1 MAGGHIELAALLD
14 AMPQHAASTKC
25 LHQLGFA
32 AASTPTSCVASKMR
46 HAADVVR
53 ALSLLVASSEFA
65 AALAACPRFPTRAVL
80 RLLQVAATAET
91 PSHPEAT
98 AARVVEQMQQ
108 FVRRANEQTV
118 LPADT
123 HLRISFEGAVAIA
136 ARQFDAPKRSVRVR
150 TRMHS
155 KLIILSQRQ
164 FLSRRLPRT
173 RLPR

>member
-1 MAGGHIELAALLD
+1 MLAPAGVRGSLHSNQLRRVKDAARSRRGACALVAGGI
-14 AMPQHAASTKC
+14 
-25 LHQLGFA
+25 LGVC
-32 AASTPTSCVASKMR
+32 SSPGCVPT
-46 HAADVVR
+46 
-53 ALSLLVASSEFA
+53 LSLD
-65 AALAACPRFPTRAVL
+65 TRAVL